1 MGACIRFPPDTARPT
16 LSHRQQAKTPI
27 IAGSICAVLLVI
39 GWSVALIS
47 YLVRRRKKKTRAK
60 KVAAGMKPPKP
71 VPQPPE
77 KYIIPPDPAVVLG
90 QRQPGEHVV
99 VESKYRRSKHGR
111 HVRHSRK
118 IPEAGGPD
126 GDRGGEPN
134 GKLTDSNT
142 ESDSPHQGYA
152 DDDPL
157 TKRDTT

>member
-16 LSHRQQAKTPI
+16 TSPRQQAKTPI
-27 IAGSICAVLLVI
+27 IAGSICAILLVI

-47 YLVRRRKKKTRAK
+47 YLVRRRKKRTRAK

-118 IPEAGGPD
+118 IPETGGPD
-126 GDRGGEPN
+126 GDKGGEPN

-142 ESDSPHQGYA
+142 ESDSPHQGDA

>member
-16 LSHRQQAKTPI
+16 TSPRQQAKTPI

-47 YLVRRRKKKTRAK
+47 YLVRRRKKRTRAK

-118 IPEAGGPD
+118 IPEPGGPD
-126 GDRGGEPN
+126 GD
-134 GKLTDSNT
+134 
-142 ESDSPHQGYA
+142 
-152 DDDPL
+152 
-157 TKRDTT
+157 